1 MSTTSPQPRVLV
13 TQQVPESA
21 LTLLRS
27 FARIDM
33 NPDRDE
39 IWTKDQVMAHL
50 PGHDALY
57 CMLTNPV
64 DGAVLD
70 AEPAVKIVA
79 NVAVGFNN
87 VDLAA
92 ATQRGVAV
100 TNTPGVLTD
109 TTADFAWALLLTAAR
124 RVAEGDRFTRAG
136 RFHGW
141 GPMMML
147 GADVTGK
154 TLGVV
159 GFGRIGRAVA
169 ERARGFRM
177 NVLYYDSLLADDA
190 TEREL
195 NAAYR
200 DLESLLAEADFVSLH
215 VNYTPQTH
223 HLIGAAELARMK
235 PTAYLI
241 NTARGAVVDEAAL
254 VVALQAG
261 QIAGAGLDVYEDEP
275 AINPGLLAL
284 DNAVLAPHI
293 ASASIE
299 TRTAMATIAAQ
310 NIKALFEGRRPPNLV
325 NPEVWTGR

>member
-27 FARIDM
+27 FARIDV

-39 IWTKDQVMAHL
+39 IWTRDQVMAHL

-124 RVAEGDRFTRAG
+124 RVAEGDRFTRDRARAERRLPGSGIAAG
-136 RFHGW
+136 RSRFCLPARELH
-141 GPMMML
+141 P
-147 GADVTGK
+147 ADTPPDRRC
-154 TLGVV
+154 
-159 GFGRIGRAVA
+159 RIGAH
-169 ERARGFRM
+169 
-177 NVLYYDSLLADDA
+177 
-190 TEREL
+190 
-195 NAAYR
+195 
-200 DLESLLAEADFVSLH
+200 EADRLPDQH
-215 VNYTPQTH
+215 
-223 HLIGAAELARMK
+223 GARS
-235 PTAYLI
+235 
-241 NTARGAVVDEAAL
+241 RG
-254 VVALQAG
+254 
-261 QIAGAGLDVYEDEP
+261 
-275 AINPGLLAL
+275 
-284 DNAVLAPHI
+284 
-293 ASASIE
+293 
-299 TRTAMATIAAQ
+299 R
-310 NIKALFEGRRPPNLV
+310 
-325 NPEVWTGR
+325 